1 MRQKIGVAVFAV
13 AFCAVAAVVSLAI
26 ASPAADAHPAHAIGQ
41 PAAQPFDRQAF
52 HDTMRKLWEDHIT
65 WTRLVIVS
73 KLTLPQDLPDLGPT
87 VNRLLQNQ
95 VDIGNAIAP
104 FYGAAAGQALTA
116 LLRDHI
122 LIAAEI
128 LTAAKA
134 NNQAALQDAIAR
146 WEANGRD
153 IAAFLNAANPRNWPL
168 AEMEAMMQDHLDLT
182 FAEAVARLNGNYA
195 ADIAAYEE
203 IHEQILHMA
212 DMLSDGIIRQFPQK
226 FSGAR

>member
-1 MRQKIGVAVFAV
+1 MSKTLRLIAAGLALG
-13 AFCAVAAVVSLAI
+13 AVAAFASYSVS
-26 ASPAADAHPAHAIGQ
+26 SPVAGAHPAHTA
-41 PAAQPFDRQAF
+41 AAQSGQRIDTQAF
-52 HDTMRKLWEDHIT
+52 HDAMRKLWEDHIT

-73 KLTLPQDLPDLGPT
+73 KLTIATDLPDLGPT

-116 LLRDHI
+116 LLTDHI

-134 NNQAALQDAIAR
+134 NDQPALQDAIAR
-146 WEANGRD
+146 WEDNGRD

-182 FAEAVARLNGNYA
+182 FQEAVARLSGNYA

-226 FSGAR
+226 FTGTR

>member
-1 MRQKIGVAVFAV
+1 MRTKVRVSLFAV
-13 AFCAVAAVVSLAI
+13 ALSAGAAAI
-26 ASPAADAHPAHAIGQ
+26 TLSIAGSTADAHPAHGTA
-41 PAAQPFDRQAF
+41 PAKVQRVDRQDF
-52 HDTMRKLWEDHIT
+52 HDAMRQLWEDHIT

-73 KLTLPQDLPDLGPT
+73 KVTLPQDLPDLGPT

-104 FYGAAAGQALTA
+104 FYGAAAGQALTS
-116 LLRDHI
+116 LLTDHI

-134 NNQAALQDAIAR
+134 NDQPALQDAIAR
-146 WEANGRD
+146 WEDNGRD
-153 IAAFLNAANPRNWPL
+153 IAAFLNAANPRHWPL

-182 FAEAVARLNGNYA
+182 FDEAVARLNGNYA
-195 ADIAAYEE
+195 ADIGAYEE

-212 DMLSDGIIRQFPQK
+212 DMLSDGIIRQFAQK

>member
-1 MRQKIGVAVFAV
+1 MRQKVGVAVFAV
-13 AFCAVAAVVSLAI
+13 VFCAAVAAASL
-26 ASPAADAHPAHAIGQ
+26 SNGSSTADAHSEHAT
-41 PAAQPFDRQAF
+41 AQSHAPRVDRQAF
-52 HDTMRKLWEDHIT
+52 HDAMRKLWEDHIT

-73 KLTLPQDLPDLGPT
+73 KVTLPQDLPDLGPT

-116 LLRDHI
+116 LLTDHI

-134 NNQAALQDAIAR
+134 NDQTALQDAIAR

-153 IAAFLNAANPRNWPL
+153 IAAFLNAANPRSWPL

-182 FAEAVARLNGNYA
+182 LEEAVARLNGNYA

-212 DMLSDGIIRQFPQK
+212 DMLSDGIIRQFPQM